1 MPSKSEKQR
10 KFMAA
15 ACNNPDFAKK
25 VGIDQDVACDF
36 FKADQ
41 EEKNK
46 TFKEHLLENI
56 LCMMYSEK

>member
-1 MPSKSEKQR
+1 MPSKSERQR

-25 VGIDQDVACDF
+25 VGIDQNVACDF

-41 EEKNK
+41 EEKK

-56 LCMMYSEK
+56 LSIMFPEN